1 MAVTEWT
8 SGTPI
13 LAAFLPSTIAEEMKM
28 KKWEEIFTEA
38 DRALL
43 KKFGRTERQAFGKRP
58 ALIIVDVVRS
68 FLGSKAKTTLE
79 SAEEYRTSCGEP
91 GWKALGHIRKLLD
104 LFREKHLP
112 VVYTTVDPVIANYS
126 WGPDKWFG
134 PQEKW
139 DLESW
144 EIAEEIKPLPT
155 EPIIRKTKA
164 SAFLFTPLAAVLHN
178 MKADSLVVVGTSTSG
193 CVRATVVDG
202 LSYKYNVFVVEE
214 CTFDRFELSHLVSLW
229 DMNAK
234 YADVISID
242 EAIDSLT
249 FLS

>member
-1 MAVTEWT
+1 MDRARI
-8 SGTPI
+8 SG
-13 LAAFLPSTIAEEMKM
+13 AFLLSAFLLKRIAEEMRM
-28 KKWEEIFTEA
+28 RKWEEIFTEA

-68 FLGSKAKTTLE
+68 FLGSKAKSTLE
-79 SAEEYRTSCGEP
+79 AAEEYRTSCGEP

-104 LFREKHLP
+104 LFREKRLP
-112 VVYTTVDPVIANYS
+112 VVYTTVDPVIANHS
-126 WGPDKWFG
+126 WGPDKWSG

-144 EIAEEIKPLPT
+144 EIAEEIQPLST

-164 SAFLFTPLAAVLHN
+164 SAFLFTPLAAILHN
-178 MKADSLVVVGTSTSG
+178 MRADSLVVVGTSTSG

-242 EAIDSLT
+242 EAITSLT
-249 FLS
+249 ALS